1 MKIRRILSVFLLTV
15 LMVSLMLTPQ
25 AYALPALEIKAKAAV
40 LVDADAGRIIFGQNE
55 QEREYPASITKVMTA
70 LLTLE
75 AVDAGKL
82 SLDQPITASAVV
94 NDQDPEGS
102 SAGIEEGE
110 VLTVE
115 QLLYCLL
122 LVSANEA
129 ADILAE
135 TVSGSREA
143 FVELMNQRAQELGCT
158 GTHFANTNGLHDVNH
173 YTTAYDIYL
182 FFREA
187 MKHET
192 FMTITGSV
200 AYEVPATNK
209 SEARELHTTNSLLS
223 NWRILDYLYDGV
235 DCGKTGSTPE
245 AGYCLVSSCLRDGK
259 RLVAVVLGAEGE
271 GTRIESF
278 SESAR
283 LYDYGYNNFSKQLV
297 VSTEDVFRQPVALSK
312 ETDCVMLYPAENA
325 EAFLPSDVTKDQL
338 EQTVTLK
345 NEVADAPITRGQEMG
360 TLTISYNGQVC
371 VTVPLLAQADVSA
384 SRFLVAKAAVEEFLS
399 RTIVKVALVVLV
411 LLVILLVL
419 WAKVFRR
426 NRRYGSRNGRRYR
439 SSSYRGGRRGR

>member
-40 LVDADAGRIIFGQNE
+40 LVDADEGRIIFGQNE

-245 AGYCLVSSCLRDGK
+245 AGCPAAC
-259 RLVAVVLGAEGE
+259 
-271 GTRIESF
+271 GTASGWWRWCWAPR
-278 SESAR
+278 AR
-283 LYDYGYNNFSKQLV
+283 GLIS
-297 VSTEDVFRQPVALSK
+297 R
-312 ETDCVMLYPAENA
+312 
-325 EAFLPSDVTKDQL
+325 AFPRAHGSMT
-338 EQTVTLK
+338 TAT
-345 NEVADAPITRGQEMG
+345 T
-360 TLTISYNGQVC
+360 T
-371 VTVPLLAQADVSA
+371 SA
-384 SRFLVAKAAVEEFLS
+384 SRWWSPRRTCSAS
-399 RTIVKVALVVLV
+399 R
-411 LLVILLVL
+411 
-419 WAKVFRR
+419 WPCPRR
-426 NRRYGSRNGRRYR
+426 RTA
-439 SSSYRGGRRGR
+439 